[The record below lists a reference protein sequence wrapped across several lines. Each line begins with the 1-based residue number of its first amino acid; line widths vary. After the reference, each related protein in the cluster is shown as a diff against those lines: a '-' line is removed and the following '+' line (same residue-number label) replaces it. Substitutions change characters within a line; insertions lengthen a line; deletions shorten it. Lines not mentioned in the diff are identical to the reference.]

1 VKMARFA
8 WDCMV
13 CMREITRDLETQ
25 LGPDTGEL
33 SMRFGLNSGPVTAGL
48 LRGDR
53 SRFQLFGDTVN
64 TAARM
69 ESTGMSGK
77 IQCSQSTAQALMR
90 SGKDHW
96 VQAREDMVSAKGKGI
111 MKTYWLTPH
120 VDRAYSNSD
129 KTDDDEDVLTVD
141 FAGKLADE
149 LLKREREI
157 EWVSELMRDSIRE
170 IVAHRETTKGKGG
183 NKFAEPL
190 PSHRSKNRTPLDE
203 VVDII
208 KMPEFNSKAADV
220 KAQMYTIKIPEKVS
234 RLIREYV
241 SIISAAYRKNPF
253 HNFEHACHVT
263 LCVSKFLKRIVSPE
277 LTDGELSKMKDNKK
291 LASHLHNYTH
301 GINSDPVTLFAILFS
316 AVIHDV
322 DHPGVSNSQY
332 ASEHPMIGERY
343 HNKSVAEQNS
353 LDVAWD
359 VLMDSHFREMR
370 EYIFETNDELI
381 RFRQVVVNVV
391 LATDIFDPE
400 LNELRKK
407 RWSRAFAEQPGTDSN
422 DARATVVIEHIIQAS
437 DVCHTMQHWHIYQ
450 RFNRRLFEEIA
461 VAYKEGRCAAN
472 PAEFWYQGELKFFDN
487 YVIPLAKK
495 LRDCNIFGVSSDE
508 CLNYAMRNRAEWAD
522 RGQAVVA
529 EYVQGLAD
537 ADHKYQPM
545 KHDNFRKA
553 LSEEEK
559 QEES

>member
-1 VKMARFA
+1 
-8 WDCMV
+8 
-13 CMREITRDLETQ
+13 
-25 LGPDTGEL
+25 
-33 SMRFGLNSGPVTAGL
+33 
-48 LRGDR
+48 
-53 SRFQLFGDTVN
+53 
-64 TAARM
+64 
-69 ESTGMSGK
+69 
-77 IQCSQSTAQALMR
+77 
-90 SGKDHW
+90 
-96 VQAREDMVSAKGKGI
+96 
-111 MKTYWLTPH
+111 MKTFWLTPH
-120 VDRAYSNSD
+120 VDRAYSANSD
-129 KTDDDEDVLTVD
+129 QMDDDEDVLAVD

-157 EWVSELMRDSIRE
+157 EWVAELMRESIRG
-170 IVAHRETTKGKGG
+170 IVAHRETRKSKGG
-183 NKFAEPL
+183 NKFEEPL

-208 KMPEFNSKAADV
+208 KMPQFDSKAADA
-220 KAQMYTIKIPEKVS
+220 KADMYTIKVPENVS

-263 LCVSKFLKRIVSPE
+263 MCVSKFLKRIVSPE
-277 LTDGELSKMKDNKK
+277 LTDQELVKMKDNKK

-322 DHPGVSNSQY
+322 DHPGVSNKQFSD
-332 ASEHPMIGERY
+332 EHPMIGDRY
-343 HNKSVAEQNS
+343 RNKSVAEQNS

-407 RWSRAFAEQPGTDSN
+407 RWSRAFAEQPSTDTN
-422 DARATVVIEHIIQAS
+422 DARATVVIEHIMQAS
-437 DVCHTMQHWHIYQ
+437 DVCHTMQHWHIYR
-450 RFNRRLFEEIA
+450 RFNSKLFEEIA

-487 YVIPLAKK
+487 YVIPLAQK

-508 CLNYAMRNRAEWAD
+508 CLNYAMRNRAEWAAV
-522 RGQAVVA
+522 GQAVVA
-529 EYVQGLAD
+529 EYVQALAE
-537 ADHKYQPM
+537 AENKYKPS
-545 KHDNFRKA
+545 KHNNIIGA
-553 LSEEEK
+553 LRGSEEGK
-559 QEES
+559 QEDF